1 MTPGGLKCR
10 LPVSHLQQVSH
21 RFVINRYRGRNQ
33 RMASTALLTCAGN
46 LDPLLILQAHE
57 VKLGQYS
64 VAEAEIAFDV
74 YATSIDDA
82 RERLKALIALLDKPR
97 HQRRGLRIV
106 HKPDKE
112 PPPGCLAEPTIYFED
127 RKSGVRLKCY
137 IRQEKVV
144 AGEFGELIVRL
155 EWTLKRSSIV
165 RHLGGQQIGD
175 LLQADLNGFLKR
187 NLRLK
192 RANHLNL
199 GKVLRGYTLT
209 ANINSPPGRG
219 ATAFAYLNLRRFAR
233 QEHARGRFPSLDHA
247 LAVCQFS
254 PAQIRGYLRE
264 LRDGKRRKRGRQK
277 LKPKI

>member
-1 MTPGGLKCR
+1 
-10 LPVSHLQQVSH
+10 
-21 RFVINRYRGRNQ
+21 
-33 RMASTALLTCAGN
+33 MASTALLTCAGN

-209 ANINSPPGRG
+209 ANINRRRAAERRLSP
-219 ATAFAYLNLRRFAR
+219 
-233 QEHARGRFPSLDHA
+233 
-247 LAVCQFS
+247 
-254 PAQIRGYLRE
+254 I
-264 LRDGKRRKRGRQK
+264 
-277 LKPKI
+277 